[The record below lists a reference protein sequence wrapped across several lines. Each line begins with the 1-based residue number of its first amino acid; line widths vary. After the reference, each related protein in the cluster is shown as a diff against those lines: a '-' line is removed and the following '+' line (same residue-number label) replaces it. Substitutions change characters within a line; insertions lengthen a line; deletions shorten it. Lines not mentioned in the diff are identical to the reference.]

1 MQGINGCMDK
11 SGKIS
16 NVQLLLGI
24 LVIFLGTAGAVL
36 WGVGIALGNATFSWL
51 GGSLIAL
58 IAFIATILSRWL
70 Q

>member
-36 WGVGIALGNATFSWL
+36 WGVGIALGDRKSVV
-51 GGSLIAL
+51 
-58 IAFIATILSRWL
+58 
-70 Q
+70 